1 MTAALFSDDDAP
13 TLAELPVVEKELL
26 VQTFPGAGKQEL
38 AEVYSEVGAQLVET
52 IPQVDMAVLRIE
64 EGDVTE
70 VGTRLADSGLF
81 ENVQKNYVFEV
92 TATPDDPL
100 FSSQSY
106 LTQVGVPKAWDIT
119 TGSQDVII
127 AVVDT
132 GIDENHADLRDKVI
146 GGYNIYDDNDDYDDI
161 VGHGTSVAGLAA
173 ASADNGTGVAGISW
187 ESPILAVKVTDEEGM
202 STARHL
208 AAGILWAAGNGAKI
222 INVSFAPLQS
232 NSVVRSAVEHVH
244 NRGAIVVISSGN
256 SGTTLKGS
264 GYSQALFVGAVTS
277 TDRIASFSD
286 RGSYV
291 DLVAP
296 GSGVRSIA
304 TGGGTSLV
312 SGTSFS
318 APIVSGVAALAWSVN
333 PDLRPISVQNILT
346 TAVSDLGTRGKDST
360 YGHGMVDA
368 AKAVE
373 EALDTTATED
383 TGPPELAVT
392 SPKSGST
399 RSGRFRAS
407 VTATDD
413 EGVADVVLS
422 IDGVPFATDTRS
434 PYRFLVNPNQFSTG
448 NHELSFVATDFSGN
462 ASSPKT
468 ITVKFGASQGGQ
480 TNSTATDITF
490 TSPAEG
496 SSVRNSVTIKASVSD
511 PDGLATVEWFVD
523 GVSKVVNAVGSTSSS
538 VSFVWQATGETRGT
552 HTITLVAIDA
562 YGNMTSAGMELTKR

>member
-256 SGTTLKGS
+256 SGKTLKGS